1 MGQMHK
7 LSITLPGE
15 VVDSVEELRRES
27 KETRSAV
34 ILRVLRAFFRRR
46 VEEARI
52 REYVQ
57 GYRRHPESVAEV
69 KAAEARAAESLGQED
84 WK

>member
-1 MGQMHK
+1 MGQTRK

-15 VVDSVEELRRES
+15 VVDDVERLKRES

-46 VEEARI
+46 GEETRI
-52 REYVQ
+52 REYVE
-57 GYRRHPESVAEV
+57 GYRKHPESAAEIKVAE
-69 KAAEARAAESLGQED
+69 AAATELLAQEP
-84 WK
+84 WE